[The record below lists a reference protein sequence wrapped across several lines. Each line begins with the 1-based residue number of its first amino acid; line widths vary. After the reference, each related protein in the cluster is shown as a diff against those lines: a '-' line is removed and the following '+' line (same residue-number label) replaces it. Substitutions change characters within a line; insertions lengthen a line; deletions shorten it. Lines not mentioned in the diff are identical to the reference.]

1 MENCEQSSPRA
12 REEEEDEAKRGGGE
26 GGGEEDEKIIQFL
39 DSMDSY
45 LTLMDSL
52 SSTLRQGWLELASA
66 RHSMG
71 SSRISSALLSHKVQ
85 SAATTMQVAESND
98 KSVTEL
104 QTHFTLSKWA
114 YLREGKYSGEA
125 EAGGFQNKSSGSQL
139 RHRGPNN
146 FAEGCKES
154 YSTINGSPIASDG
167 NIQRERSKSLSV
179 FGTLVPPKLRAAQVS
194 FETAL
199 DSIVEL
205 ANMRSM
211 VLSSLSQL
219 QQEMESSS

>member
-1 MENCEQSSPRA
+1 MEDCEQSSPRA
-12 REEEEDEAKRGGGE
+12 REEEEEKAKSGGGR
-26 GGGEEDEKIIQFL
+26 GGEEDEKILQFL
-39 DSMDSY
+39 DSLDGY

-52 SSTLRQGWLELASA
+52 SSNLRQGWLELASA

-85 SAATTMQVAESND
+85 SAATTMQVTESND
-98 KSVTEL
+98 KSVTES
-104 QTHFTLSKWA
+104 QAHFTISKWA
-114 YLREGKYSGEA
+114 YMREGKCFGEV

-139 RHRGPNN
+139 RHRVPDN
-146 FAEGCKES
+146 FAEQCKES
-154 YSTINGSPIASDG
+154 YSAVDGSPIATDS

-205 ANMRSM
+205 ANMRSK
-211 VLSSLSQL
+211 VLSSFSQL
-219 QQEMESSS
+219 QQEMKNSS